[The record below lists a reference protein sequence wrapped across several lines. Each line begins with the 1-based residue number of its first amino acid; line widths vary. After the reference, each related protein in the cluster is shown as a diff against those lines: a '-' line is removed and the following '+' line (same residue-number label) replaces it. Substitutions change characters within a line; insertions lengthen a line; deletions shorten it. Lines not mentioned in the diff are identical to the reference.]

1 MYNQYASNLRDILEY
16 LIVVVSEGAQAAH
29 DVLVGPHHLKDV
41 VRICE
46 LGLASRMFD
55 AAAHS
60 ISPCCLWCAIWC
72 WSVR

>member
-29 DVLVGPHHLKDV
+29 DVLVVKDV
-41 VRICE
+41 VQICE
-46 LGLASRMFD
+46 LGGASRMFD